1 MTGAAGTSDAAST
14 KSTPAGRRRSAARLA
29 AVQALY
35 EMDMAGAE
43 ADEVLE
49 EFLQK
54 RWRHGAAHDE
64 AEKTAPRGGD
74 DTPDAAAMTEPDNEF
89 LGDLVHGV
97 STRRQ
102 ELDGLIAQALSGERT
117 VDRLET
123 LLRAILR
130 GGAYELLAKPDVPA
144 AVVITEYLNVAHAFF
159 DDKGVS
165 LVNGVL
171 DHLAHNL
178 RAGEF

>member
-1 MTGAAGTSDAAST
+1 MTGAAGTSGAAST
-14 KSTPAGRRRSAARLA
+14 KSMTGRRRSAARLA
-29 AVQALY
+29 AVLALY
-35 EMDMAGAE
+35 EMDMAGAK
-43 ADEVLE
+43 ADQVLE

-54 RWRHGAAHDE
+54 RWRHGGGDDADE
-64 AEKTAPRGGD
+64 TAPRGGE
-74 DTPDAAAMTEPDNEF
+74 DTPDAATMTEPDNEF

-97 STRRQ
+97 STHRQ

-123 LLRAILR
+123 LLRVILR
-130 GGAYELLAKPDVPA
+130 GGAYELSSKPDVPA
-144 AVVITEYLNVAHAFF
+144 AVVINEYLDVAHAFF

-171 DHLAHNL
+171 DRLAHNL

>member
-1 MTGAAGTSDAAST
+1 MTGAAGTPGAAST
-14 KSTPAGRRRSAARLA
+14 QSTPTGRRRSAARLA

-43 ADEVLE
+43 ADQVLE
-49 EFLQK
+49 EFLQQ
-54 RWRHGAAHDE
+54 RWRHGAAGDDAGE
-64 AEKTAPRGGD
+64 PAPRDGE
-74 DTPDAAAMTEPDNEF
+74 DTPDAAAMTEPDNDF

-102 ELDGLIAQALSGERT
+102 ELDELIAQVLSGERT

-123 LLRAILR
+123 LLRVILR
-130 GGAYELLAKPDVPA
+130 GGAYELSSKPDVPA
-144 AVVITEYLNVAHAFF
+144 TVVITEYLDVAHAFF

-171 DHLAHNL
+171 DRLAHNL

>member
-1 MTGAAGTSDAAST
+1 MTGAAGTSGAAST
-14 KSTPAGRRRSAARLA
+14 KSMTGRRRSAARLA
-29 AVQALY
+29 AVLALY

-43 ADEVLE
+43 ADQVLE

-54 RWRHGAAHDE
+54 RWRHCGAGDDADE
-64 AEKTAPRGGD
+64 TAPHGGE
-74 DTPDAAAMTEPDNEF
+74 DTPDAATMTEPDNEF

-123 LLRAILR
+123 LLRVILR
-130 GGAYELLAKPDVPA
+130 GGAYELSSKPDVPA
-144 AVVITEYLNVAHAFF
+144 AVVITEYLDVAHAFF

-171 DHLAHNL
+171 DRLAHNL

>member
-1 MTGAAGTSDAAST
+1 
-14 KSTPAGRRRSAARLA
+14 
-29 AVQALY
+29 
-35 EMDMAGAE
+35 
-43 ADEVLE
+43 
-49 EFLQK
+49 
-54 RWRHGAAHDE
+54 
-64 AEKTAPRGGD
+64 
-74 DTPDAAAMTEPDNEF
+74 MTEPDNEF

-123 LLRAILR
+123 LLRVILR
-130 GGAYELLAKPDVPA
+130 GGAYELSSKPGVPA
-144 AVVITEYLNVAHAFF
+144 AVVITEYLDVAHAFF

-171 DHLAHNL
+171 DRLAHNL

>member
-1 MTGAAGTSDAAST
+1 MTGTAGTSGAAST
-14 KSTPAGRRRSAARLA
+14 KPMTGRRRSAARLA

-43 ADEVLE
+43 ADQVLE

-54 RWRHGAAHDE
+54 RWRHDGTGDDAD
-64 AEKTAPRGGD
+64 KTALRGRE
-74 DTPDAAAMTEPDNEF
+74 DTPDAATMTEPDNEF

-123 LLRAILR
+123 LLRMILR
-130 GGAYELLAKPDVPA
+130 GGAYELSRKPGVPA
-144 AVVITEYLNVAHAFF
+144 AVVITEYLDVAHAFF

-171 DHLAHNL
+171 DRLAHNL

>member
-1 MTGAAGTSDAAST
+1 MTGAAGTSGAAST
-14 KSTPAGRRRSAARLA
+14 KSMTGRRRSAARLA
-29 AVQALY
+29 AVLALY

-43 ADEVLE
+43 ADQVLE

-54 RWRHGAAHDE
+54 RWRHY
-64 AEKTAPRGGD
+64 GGGE
-74 DTPDAAAMTEPDNEF
+74 DTPDAATMTEPDNEF

-97 STRRQ
+97 STRCQ
-102 ELDGLIAQALSGERT
+102 ELDGLINQALSGERT

-123 LLRAILR
+123 LLRVILR
-130 GGAYELLAKPDVPA
+130 GGTYELSSKPDVPTA
-144 AVVITEYLNVAHAFF
+144 GVITEYLDVAHAFF

-171 DHLAHNL
+171 DRLAHNL